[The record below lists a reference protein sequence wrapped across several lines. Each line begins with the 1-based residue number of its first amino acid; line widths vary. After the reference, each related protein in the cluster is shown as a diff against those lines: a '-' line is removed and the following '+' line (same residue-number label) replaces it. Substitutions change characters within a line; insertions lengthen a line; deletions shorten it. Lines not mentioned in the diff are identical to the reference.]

1 MSLNYSLTNSPTV
14 SRFEPELHRM
24 PLPQSIR
31 QLIPL
36 VIGLAVGGVG
46 ATMFLQS
53 MPGSAGSP
61 EERAAK
67 LEVDLKKAQNR
78 IAALEDTDPRGRRKS
93 GRTIKDSLQEIRD
106 KIHDGQAVTPDD
118 FLRLMQPWMRDIS
131 PLMERMRVREQ
142 NRMIDQK
149 SGELARKY
157 DLTPNQQAAL
167 RRWFEAKSEENA
179 KEWTNLVTQEGTSF
193 KDLMEAARDV
203 RADDGLDQF
212 MATTLSGDKLTRFQ
226 TERLAEKAERVQQDA
241 DARTQRLDAIV
252 KLDDAQRDQV
262 FGIMARTSRDYDP
275 ALKLEGGVGEIGAAP
290 AGNKQQAVLSIL
302 RPEQRTA
309 FQEEMTHRRE
319 QAQKEME
326 AFGLSLPEDWD
337 PMEMENF

>member
-1 MSLNYSLTNSPTV
+1 M
-14 SRFEPELHRM
+14 
-24 PLPQSIR
+24 
-31 QLIPL
+31 IPL
-36 VIGLAVGGVG
+36 VIGLVIGGAGAVLFQQSLTGGEG
-46 ATMFLQS
+46 T
-53 MPGSAGSP
+53 P
-61 EERAAK
+61 EQRAAK

-106 KIHDGQAVTPDD
+106 KIQDGQAVTPDD

-149 SGELARKY
+149 SGEFARKY
-157 DLTPNQQAAL
+157 DLTPEQQTAL
-167 RRWFEAKSEENA
+167 RRWFETKSEENA
-179 KEWTNLVTQEGTSF
+179 KEWTNLVTQDGTRF
-193 KDLMEAARDV
+193 EDLMKAARDV

-212 MATTLSGDKLTRFQ
+212 MEKTLSGEKLTKFQ
-226 TERLAEKAERVQQDA
+226 TERMAEKAERVQQEA
-241 DARTQRLDAIV
+241 DTRTQRLDAIV

-290 AGNKQQAVLSIL
+290 SGSKQQAVLSIL

-309 FQEEMTHRRE
+309 LQEEMKHRRE
-319 QAQKEME
+319 QAAKDME
-326 AFGLSLPEDWD
+326 AIGLSLPQDWD
-337 PMEMENF
+337 PMEMEDF

>member
-1 MSLNYSLTNSPTV
+1 MV
-14 SRFEPELHRM
+14 
-24 PLPQSIR
+24 LPQSIR

-46 ATMFLQS
+46 AVLFQQS
-53 MPGSAGSP
+53 LTGGEGTP
-61 EERAAK
+61 EQRVAK
-67 LEVDLKKAQNR
+67 LEVELKKAQNR
-78 IAALEDTDPRGRRKS
+78 IAALGDTDPRGRRKS
-93 GRTIKDSLQEIRD
+93 GRTMKDNLQEIRD

-149 SGELARKY
+149 SGEFARKY
-157 DLTPNQQAAL
+157 DLTPNQQTAL
-167 RRWFEAKSEENA
+167 RRWFETKTEENA
-179 KEWTNLVTQEGTSF
+179 KEWTNLVTQEGTRF
-193 KDLMEAARDV
+193 QDLIRAAQDV

-212 MATTLSGDKLTRFQ
+212 MATTLSGDKLTKFQ

-241 DARTQRLDAIV
+241 DARTQRLDSIV
-252 KLDDAQRDQV
+252 KLDDTQRDQV

-290 AGNKQQAVLSIL
+290 GGNKQQAVLSIL

-309 FQEEMTHRRE
+309 FQEEMNHRRE
-319 QAQKEME
+319 QAQKDIE
-326 AFGLSLPEDWD
+326 AIGLSLPEDWD
-337 PMEMENF
+337 PMEMEDF

>member
-1 MSLNYSLTNSPTV
+1 MA
-14 SRFEPELHRM
+14 
-24 PLPQSIR
+24 LPQSIR

-46 ATMFLQS
+46 AVLFQQS
-53 MPGSAGSP
+53 LTGGEGTP
-61 EERAAK
+61 EQRVAK
-67 LEVDLKKAQNR
+67 LEVELKKAQNR
-78 IAALEDTDPRGRRKS
+78 IAALGDTDPRGRRKS
-93 GRTIKDSLQEIRD
+93 GRTMKDNLQEIRD

-149 SGELARKY
+149 SGEFARKY
-157 DLTPNQQAAL
+157 DLTPNQQTAL
-167 RRWFEAKSEENA
+167 RRWFETKTEENA
-179 KEWTNLVTQEGTSF
+179 KEWTNLVTQEGTRF
-193 KDLMEAARDV
+193 QDLIKAAQDV

-212 MATTLSGDKLTRFQ
+212 MATTLSGDKLTKFQ

-241 DARTQRLDAIV
+241 DTRTQRLDSIV

-262 FGIMARTSRDYDP
+262 FGIMARSSRDYDP

-290 AGNKQQAVLSIL
+290 GGNKQQAVLSIL

-309 FQEEMTHRRE
+309 FQEEMKHRRE
-319 QAQKEME
+319 QAQKDIE
-326 AFGLSLPEDWD
+326 AIGLSLPEDWD
-337 PMEMENF
+337 PMEMEDF